1 MALGDEI
8 RDPWGFLLAGL
19 AAGLGW
25 AVGLPVAAAAGI
37 GAAVFGVKVFT
48 GGMVN
53 REDRAGG
60 RQLRIRSGSPEE
72 RWNRRAEQ
80 AVRSFRRLGDS
91 VRAGPVAERAQDIGK
106 QAEGMLAAVR
116 RLAGQASAV
125 REALRRIDIVRLIR
139 EEDRLTYELDRA
151 ESEEVRGEISRSLES
166 VRAQH
171 SVYARLEDA
180 AMRLQARIESVVIG
194 LEGLV
199 ARLVEILALV
209 EAQSPVEGAQQ
220 VDELS
225 EELEGLRAGL
235 VETEDLSRRVLSAFQ
250 DRGTLPAGTGE
261 GGRRRSKSRT
271 IRVRERGRRDVE
283 AS

>member
-1 MALGDEI
+1 MALRDEV
-8 RDPWGFLLAGL
+8 RDPWGFLLGGL

-25 AVGLPVAAAAGI
+25 AVGLPAAAAVGI
-37 GAAVFGVKVFT
+37 GAAVYGVKVMT
-48 GGMVN
+48 GGVVN
-53 REDRAGG
+53 REDRGGG
-60 RQLRIRSGSPEE
+60 RLLRVRSGSAEE
-72 RWNRRAEQ
+72 RWVRRAER
-80 AVRSFRRLGDS
+80 AVRSFRRLGES
-91 VRAGPVAERAQDIGK
+91 VRSGPVAERAREIGM
-106 QAEGMLAAVR
+106 QADGMLDAVR

-125 REALRRIDIVRLIR
+125 REALRRIDLSRLLK
-139 EEDRLTYELDRA
+139 EEDRLTYLLERA
-151 ESEEVRGEISRSLES
+151 ESEEVRSEIERSLGS

-209 EAQSPVEGAQQ
+209 ETQSPVEGAHQ
-220 VDELS
+220 VDLLS

-235 VETEDLSRRVLSAFQ
+235 VEAENLSRRVLSAFE

-261 GGRRRSKSRT
+261 GRRSRSRT

>member
-1 MALGDEI
+1 MALRDEA
-8 RDPWGFLLAGL
+8 RDPWGFLLGGL

-25 AVGLPVAAAAGI
+25 AVGLPAAAAAAI
-37 GAAVFGVKVFT
+37 GAAVYGAKVVT
-48 GGMVN
+48 GGLVN
-53 REDRAGG
+53 REDGGGG
-60 RQLRIRSGSPEE
+60 RVLRVRSGSAEE
-72 RWNRRAEQ
+72 RWVRRAEQ

-91 VRAGPVAERAQDIGK
+91 VRSGPVAERSRAIGA
-106 QAEGMLAAVR
+106 QAEGMLDAVR

-125 REALRRIDIVRLIR
+125 REALRRIDLGRLIK
-139 EEDRLTYELDRA
+139 EEDRLTYLRERA
-151 ESEEVRGEISRSLES
+151 ESEEVRNEIERSLDS

-171 SVYARLEDA
+171 SVYARLDDA

-194 LEGLV
+194 LEGLT

-235 VETEDLSRRVLSAFQ
+235 VETENLSRRVLSAFE
-250 DRGTLPAGTGE
+250 DRGTLPAGTVQ
-261 GGRRRSKSRT
+261 GGHRRSRSRT